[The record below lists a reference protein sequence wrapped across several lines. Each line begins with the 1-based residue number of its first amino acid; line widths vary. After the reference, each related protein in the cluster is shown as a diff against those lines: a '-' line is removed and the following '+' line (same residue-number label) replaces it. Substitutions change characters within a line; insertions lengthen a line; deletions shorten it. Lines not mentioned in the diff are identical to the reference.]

1 MTLQFPSRDADCRQM
16 EALLPPFVDGEASAA
31 SVAVVQSHLTGCAA
45 CRAAV
50 TAQREVRQLLVS
62 RRSALVGPLP
72 PGLAADVHRVAASD
86 STTRRWPRWSAVA
99 AAALVV
105 VSVTGA
111 AVVATGASSVV
122 LAAQLTLDHLK
133 CFVIDGDDHGHA
145 LSAAEGQTQFRDQ
158 FGMDVRLP
166 AGSGDGRARLVSV
179 RHCLYGEGWVAH
191 ALYRID
197 GEAVSVFVLDD
208 PRRAA
213 SLDLFGRQAQVTTEH
228 GATFVVVAPAG
239 LARVAP
245 ALGLGAE

>member
-1 MTLQFPSRDADCRQM
+1 MTVRFPSRDDCRQM

-31 SVAVVQSHLTGCAA
+31 VAALVEAHLAGCAP
-45 CRAAV
+45 CRSAAAV
-50 TAQREVRQLLVS
+50 QREVRQLLVN
-62 RRSALVGPLP
+62 RRPSLIGPVP
-72 PGLAADVHRVAASD
+72 AGLAADVHRVASRSSSAE
-86 STTRRWPRWSAVA
+86 RWPRWSAAA

-105 VSVTGA
+105 VGVTGA

-133 CFVIDGDDHGHA
+133 CFVIDGADHGHA
-145 LSAAEGQTQFRDQ
+145 LSATEGQAQFHDQ
-158 FGMDVRLP
+158 YAMDVRLP

-197 GEAVSVFVLDD
+197 GEPVSVFVLGD
-208 PRRAA
+208 PRQAA
-213 SLDLFGRQAQVTTEH
+213 SFELFGRQAQVISRH

-239 LARVAP
+239 LAQVAP